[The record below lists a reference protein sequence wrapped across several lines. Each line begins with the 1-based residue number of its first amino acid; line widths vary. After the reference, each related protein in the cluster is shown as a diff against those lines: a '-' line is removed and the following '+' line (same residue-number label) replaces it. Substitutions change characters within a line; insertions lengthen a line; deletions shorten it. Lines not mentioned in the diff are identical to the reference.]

1 MKNPRREERCNR
13 GVSSNWFAVP
23 TGFTDD
29 VSSWGQSCLNCWH
42 VSSVQI
48 QSAENDPSCRG
59 CWGILWAYFF
69 LELLGWW
76 FQTFFMFIPKIGE
89 MIQFDERIFQMG
101 WFNHQLYRK
110 ELSQIFLHGSK
121 MKDDSQL
128 EDSQILSKLPFFPRC
143 HEYVTYSCKCF
154 AQGFQDVKSVPKG
167 MGFLKHPTR
176 WWFQIFI

>member
-1 MKNPRREERCNR
+1 MGSKLLELLTCLIRTNPVRRKR
-13 GVSSNWFAVP
+13 P
-23 TGFTDD
+23 IM
-29 VSSWGQSCLNCWH
+29 SWLLGY
-42 VSSVQI
+42 SV
-48 QSAENDPSCRG
+48 G
-59 CWGILWAYFF
+59 LFFF